1 MSLTDTTRSSL
12 EPDYVLARNRM
23 VDGQVRPLQVSD
35 ARIIRAMREM
45 PRERFVPAASADLA
59 YADRPVALGRGRVLM
74 EPRIIARML
83 QTAMPRA
90 GERALVVAAGT
101 GYAAALLGR
110 LGLRV
115 TALEQDT
122 QLAGD
127 GRRVC
132 ADLAPSVRFE
142 HGALAEGWPAGAPY
156 DLILIDGAVRALPQ
170 AMAAQLAAGGRL
182 AAVLCP
188 QSRVGTAVL
197 AEASNG
203 GLRGRPQFD
212 AATPLIPELLAGPA
226 FEF

>member
-1 MSLTDTTRSSL
+1 MTQSSS

-35 ARIIRAMREM
+35 ARIIKAMREM
-45 PRERFVPAASADLA
+45 PRERFVPAGCAALA
-59 YADRPVALGRGRVLM
+59 YADRPVALGSGRVLM

-83 QTAMPRA
+83 QTAVPRA

-101 GYAAALLGR
+101 GYAAALLSR

-115 TALEQDT
+115 IALEQDP
-122 QLAGD
+122 QLAKE
-127 GRRVC
+127 GRGVC
-132 ADLAPSVRFE
+132 AELAPAVRFE
-142 HGALAEGWPAGAPY
+142 HGTLADGWPAGAPY
-156 DLILIDGAVRALPQ
+156 ELILIDGAVRALPP
-170 AMAAQLAAGGRL
+170 AMAGQLAAGGRL

-188 QSRVGTAVL
+188 QGRVGTAVL